1 MKRLVDRLRLGG
13 DLGPE
18 DYAALLKGAA
28 EGPLLA
34 YAMQAAREVAVARFG
49 TGIFIR
55 GLIEITNY
63 CRNDCYYCGIRRSN
77 RRVER
82 YRLSREEILTCCRTG
97 HTLGFRTFVLQGGE
111 DAALDDAWI
120 EEVVR
125 SIRREFP
132 DCAIT
137 LSLGERTR
145 EAYERFYRA
154 GADRYLLRHETATR
168 EHYAQLHPAAMS
180 FDHRMQNLRELKEI
194 GYQTGTGIMVGSPW
208 QTTEHLVRDIL
219 FIAEFRPQ
227 MIGLGPYIP
236 QNDTPF
242 AGQPA
247 GSIRTTLM
255 LLAIFRLMFRRGE
268 KQTD

>member
-82 YRLSREEILTCCRTG
+82 YRLSREEILTCCRRAAR
-97 HTLGFRTFVLQGGE
+97 RTAYRSAECKVPGLSS
-111 DAALDDAWI
+111 AA
-120 EEVVR
+120 
-125 SIRREFP
+125 
-132 DCAIT
+132 
-137 LSLGERTR
+137 
-145 EAYERFYRA
+145 
-154 GADRYLLRHETATR
+154 
-168 EHYAQLHPAAMS
+168 
-180 FDHRMQNLRELKEI
+180 
-194 GYQTGTGIMVGSPW
+194 GTP
-208 QTTEHLVRDIL
+208 R
-219 FIAEFRPQ
+219 
-227 MIGLGPYIP
+227 
-236 QNDTPF
+236 
-242 AGQPA
+242 
-247 GSIRTTLM
+247 
-255 LLAIFRLMFRRGE
+255 
-268 KQTD
+268 